1 MLPSSSALVGG
12 PRHGG
17 VLQPV
22 QASAAP
28 QVPPETA
35 SRVAALCNTSS
46 TLFDTEG
53 AHAPP
58 ASPQLAMPDPAHAAS
73 GAVALQ
79 EEVEALHDECKQL
92 ESVTVSMRAA
102 MLTLVTEVDALGV
115 ADKRAES
122 ELNAAKARAT
132 LASQRVGR
140 ARPMAGRDSG
150 LGQNSALTS
159 RHCRRTTRRRLR
171 TTRNCSRTS
180 CRLRS

>member
-79 EEVEALHDECKQL
+79 KEVEALRDECKQL

-132 LASQRVGR
+132 LASQRV
-140 ARPMAGRDSG
+140 AR
-150 LGQNSALTS
+150 GQWPVEILASAK
-159 RHCRRTTRRRLR
+159 TRRSHQGTAGGLR
-171 TTRNCSRTS
+171 EEGSGPPEIARVRAAD
-180 CRLRS
+180 